1 MKKKLSLIILTLV
14 CNLIFAQVNPK
25 KCIASNKSQNELE
38 NNPEYV
44 IMKQNLA
51 NYQEENKDIKHQTQ
65 AIITIPVVVHII
77 HRNTHTNIGMGTNIS
92 NAQIEDQ
99 FRILNEDYSKTNPEF
114 PNPPRNNFIN
124 NAGNPQLKFCLA
136 TIDPNGNPTTGI
148 TRFSTTKLSWDA
160 DDDADS
166 EAMKQASTGGVNNW
180 DPLRYLNMWVCN
192 LSNSSGGGSTL
203 GYAYKPGLQASNE
216 SWLDGIV
223 VDYQAFGSIASAN
236 ASDGR
241 TPTHEIGH
249 YLGLNH
255 TFCSNGCGDC
265 DNDSF
270 WGGNV
275 DDTPAC
281 SDIYFGTVNSSTNN
295 NTCNDLNYNN
305 SFNTNVLDMDEN
317 YMSYASNTWMFSQ
330 GQVDLMLSTLN
341 APTAQGGRRN
351 LKNSTVSIDCS
362 NLTTSTNNLT
372 TNINLSI
379 YPNPTKGNLL
389 INTFEKI
396 ISISVCNIVGK
407 KVISNAKINNYQL
420 DLNQL
425 SNGIY
430 LIKIS
435 TEKGEITK
443 KIILSK

>member
-1 MKKKLSLIILTLV
+1 MKKKLSIIILTLA
-14 CNLIFAQVNPK
+14 CNLIFAQINPK
-25 KCIASNKSQNELE
+25 KCIASNKAQKELE

-44 IMKQNLA
+44 LMKQNLA
-51 NYQEENKDIKHQTQ
+51 NYQEENKGIMQQNQ
-65 AIITIPVVVHII
+65 AIITIPVVIHII
-77 HRNTHTNIGMGTNIS
+77 HRNTHANIGTGTNIS

-99 FRILNEDYSKTNPEF
+99 LRVLNKDFSKTNSEF
-114 PNPPRNNFIN
+114 PNPPRSTFVSI
-124 NAGNPQLKFCLA
+124 AGNPQLQFCLA

-148 TRFSTTKLSWDA
+148 TRFSTTKGSWDA

-166 EAMKQASTGGVNNW
+166 EAMKRASTGGVDNW

-192 LSNSSGGGSTL
+192 LSNSAGGGSTL
-203 GYAYKPGLQASNE
+203 GYAYKPGLQGSNQ

-223 VDYQAFGSIASAN
+223 VDYQAFGTIGSAN
-236 ASDGR
+236 SSDGR

-249 YLGLNH
+249 YLNLSH

-265 DNDSF
+265 DNDN

-281 SDIYFGTVNSSTNN
+281 SDIYFGAVNSSTNN

-341 APTAQGGRRN
+341 ASTGQGGRRN
-351 LKNSTVSIDCS
+351 LKNSTVSVNCIS
-362 NLTTSTNNLT
+362 STRNLA

-379 YPNPTKGNLL
+379 YPNPTQGNLL

-407 KVISNAKINNYQL
+407 EVISNAKFNNYQL

-430 LIKIS
+430 LIRIS
-435 TEKGEITK
+435 TENGKITK